1 MEYFHLSQDETHR
14 NPVIFDEDR
23 LPEELKKVLSWKRKA
38 DLSGNTN
45 MKDKSYNLMVKH
57 NHIKYYYPD
66 LIETPFLLVSDG
78 LKKIF
83 SSYDQ
88 GIQWNCAILSDR
100 ANKEQR
106 VYWLCTLKKIDCLD
120 ERTEFY
126 PDLSLKKQVLDKNKI
141 DGKTIFQ
148 VSGIR
153 ERRIIADLNVTESI
167 LKRSFTGIHV
177 EKVEVGENYEKW
189 SMR

>member
-23 LPEELKKVLSWKRKA
+23 LPEELKRALSWKRKA
-38 DLSGNTN
+38 DLISGDALV
-45 MKDKSYNLMVKH
+45 KDKSYNIIVK
-57 NHIKYYYPD
+57 NNGGKFYYSD

-83 SSYDQ
+83 SSYEQ
-88 GIQWNCAILSDR
+88 GLQWNCAILSDR

-106 VYWLCTLKKIDCLD
+106 VYWFCTLEKIDCLD
-120 ERTEFY
+120 ERAEFY
-126 PDLSLKKQVLDKNKI
+126 PDHSLKRLVLDKNKI

-153 ERRIIADLNVTESI
+153 EQRIIADINVTESI
-167 LKRSFTGIHV
+167 LKRPFTGIHV
-177 EKVEVGENYEKW
+177 EKVVVGEE
-189 SMR
+189 